1 MNKIWVLQNIQPENL
16 GIAGQVFQGCGLE
29 PTYIHTFADEE
40 VPRYMDEATGL
51 VVLGGPMGVYEHDR
65 YPFIDAA
72 MRLIDQA
79 LKEDKPVLGIC
90 LGSQLL
96 ATALGARV
104 ARGPQKEIG
113 WYPIELKPAASEDPL
128 MGGLNHLLWAFTGT
142 ATSSICPRALLR
154 WPLLPLTTYQAF
166 SYGRA
171 AYGVLFHMEVTTQI
185 IADMVRAFADEVRE
199 EGLDGEQ
206 IKGRRSPALTR
217 PSTPTDGLSFR
228 TGPLSAWRRFPSSSS
243 ARPNR

>member
-1 MNKIWVLQNIQPENL
+1 MNKIWVLQNAQPENL
-16 GIAGQVFQGCGLE
+16 GIAGQVFQGCGLA
-29 PTYIHTFADEE
+29 PAYIHTFAGEE
-40 VPRYMDEATGL
+40 VPRYMDEAAGL

-72 MRLIDQA
+72 TRLIDQA

-104 ARGPQKEIG
+104 ARGSQKEIG
-113 WYPIELKPAASEDPL
+113 WYPIQRKPAASEDQL
-128 MGGLNHLLWAFTGT
+128 MGGLQPSFMGYHWHGDIFDLPKGAT
-142 ATSSICPRALLR
+142 ALASSARTA
-154 WPLLPLTTYQAF
+154 YQAF

-206 IKGRRSPALTR
+206 IKADAAQHLPALHAN
-217 PSTPTDGLSFR
+217 GR
-228 TGPLSAWRRFPSSSS
+228 TFFQNWATLCLEADS
-243 ARPNR
+243 

>member
-1 MNKIWVLQNIQPENL
+1 MNKIWVLQNAQPENL

-40 VPRYMDEATGL
+40 IPRYMDEATGL
-51 VVLGGPMGVYEHDR
+51 VVMGGPMGVYEHER

-72 MRLIDQA
+72 IRLIDQA
-79 LKEDKPVLGIC
+79 LKEDKPVLGVC

-128 MGGLNHLLWAFTGT
+128 MGELESSFMGFHWHGDIFDLPKGCYRASLFYPHYLSSVFLWPDGIWT
-142 ATSSICPRALLR
+142 
-154 WPLLPLTTYQAF
+154 PLPHG
-166 SYGRA
+166 SYHA
-171 AYGVLFHMEVTTQI
+171 NY
-185 IADMVRAFADEVRE
+185 
-199 EGLDGEQ
+199 
-206 IKGRRSPALTR
+206 RRSG
-217 PSTPTDGLSFR
+217 PSFCQ
-228 TGPLSAWRRFPSSSS
+228 
-243 ARPNR
+243 

>member
-1 MNKIWVLQNIQPENL
+1 MNKIWVLQNAQPENL

-29 PTYIHTFADEE
+29 PAYVHTFAGEE
-40 VPRYMDEATGL
+40 IPRYMDEATGL

-113 WYPIELKPAASEDPL
+113 WYPIELKARRQRRL
-128 MGGLNHLLWAFTGT
+128 
-142 ATSSICPRALLR
+142 
-154 WPLLPLTTYQAF
+154 
-166 SYGRA
+166 
-171 AYGVLFHMEVTTQI
+171 
-185 IADMVRAFADEVRE
+185 ADERDWQPSFM
-199 EGLDGEQ
+199 GFHWHGDIFDLP
-206 IKGRRSPALTR
+206 KGATAL
-217 PSTPTDGLSFR
+217 
-228 TGPLSAWRRFPSSSS
+228 ASS
-243 ARPNR
+243 ARLLLAKRFLTAARPMASSSTWKLPRKLSPIWYGLLPTRCAKRG

>member
-1 MNKIWVLQNIQPENL
+1 
-16 GIAGQVFQGCGLE
+16 
-29 PTYIHTFADEE
+29 
-40 VPRYMDEATGL
+40 
-51 VVLGGPMGVYEHDR
+51 MGVYEHDR

-128 MGGLNHLLWAFTGT
+128 MGGLEPSFIGFHWHGDIFDLPKGAT
-142 ATSSICPRALLR
+142 ALASSAR
-154 WPLLPLTTYQAF
+154 TTYQAF

-206 IKGRRSPALTR
+206 IKAGATQHLPTLHANGRTFFQNWATLCLEA
-217 PSTPTDGLSFR
+217 D
-228 TGPLSAWRRFPSSSS
+228 SS
-243 ARPNR
+243 